1 VNRRPAARGQASI
14 ELLAMVPLIILAGL
28 LAWQLMAV
36 LTSGLQA
43 QDEVRA
49 KALRAGPASAGTTI
63 VTSTV
68 PVPSLLPGVHGLS
81 IRAAAGIR
89 TP

>member
-1 VNRRPAARGQASI
+1 MRGPGARGQAGI
-14 ELLAMVPLIILAGL
+14 ELLAMVPLLVLAGL

-36 LTSGLQA
+36 LVAGLHA

-49 KALRAGPASAGTTI
+49 RALRAGPGGPG
-63 VTSTV
+63 VTVVAATV
-68 PVPSLLPGVHGLS
+68 AVPPLLPGVHGLS

-89 TP
+89 RP